1 MEERFKM
8 PSIVSIILL
17 IISIFLASLPIILV
31 ENSIDTIPIIPGGLV
46 SDAVI
51 SILIPFIFM
60 LILLFLG
67 PIMVQILVRVHKLM
81 KMNKY
86 EYFIIPIEKDLS
98 GKRILLRAIFPGLL
112 AVNIAIYISL
122 YGGLNPLFYYNGA
135 DPQNL
140 PIVIEYIA
148 VIVGIPVA
156 CIIMLPVW
164 MLESSGLMC
173 SRKVEL
179 YNRPITPDIESVA
192 QFYIKMLKGYVGIS
206 TIVAYGLILYRFY
219 TTSSEIGTILIVFID
234 PIVII
239 LLVVPISLLVE
250 MRADRTNARLGSHYE
265 KLNID
270 IKPKTIKIE

>member
-8 PSIVSIILL
+8 PSIVSIFLL
-17 IISIFLASLPIILV
+17 IITTFLSFLPLIYADDSTDL
-31 ENSIDTIPIIPGGLV
+31 IPIIPGGLV
-46 SDAVI
+46 SDVLV
-51 SILIPFIFM
+51 SILIPFFFM

-67 PIMVQILVRVHKLM
+67 PIIVQILVRIHKLM
-81 KMNKY
+81 KFNKY
-86 EYFIIPIEKDLS
+86 EYFIIPTDKVLS

-112 AVNIAIYISL
+112 AINIAIYISL
-122 YGGLNPLFYYNGA
+122 YGDLNPLFHHTGA

-148 VIVGIPVA
+148 IIIGIPAA
-156 CIIMLPVW
+156 CVIMLPIW

-173 SRKVEL
+173 SRQVEL

-206 TIVAYGLILYRFY
+206 TIIAYGLILYRFY
-219 TTSSEIGTILIVFID
+219 TISSDTSTILIVFID

-239 LLVVPISLLVE
+239 LILVPISLLVE
-250 MRADRTNARLGSHYE
+250 MRSRKLIARLGSYYE
-265 KLNID
+265 KISID
-270 IKPKTIKIE
+270 ITPKTIKIE

>member
-8 PSIVSIILL
+8 PSIVSIFLL
-17 IISIFLASLPIILV
+17 IITTFLSFLPLIYADDSTDL
-31 ENSIDTIPIIPGGLV
+31 IPIIPGGLV
-46 SDAVI
+46 SDVVI
-51 SILIPFIFM
+51 SILIPFFFM

-67 PIMVQILVRVHKLM
+67 PIIVQILVRIHKLM
-81 KMNKY
+81 KLNKY
-86 EYFIIPIEKDLS
+86 EYFIIPPDKVLS

-112 AVNIAIYISL
+112 AINIAIYISL
-122 YGGLNPLFYYNGA
+122 YGDLNPLFHHTGA

-148 VIVGIPVA
+148 IIIGIPAA
-156 CIIMLPVW
+156 CVIMLPIW

-173 SRKVEL
+173 SRQVEL

-206 TIVAYGLILYRFY
+206 TIIAYGLMLYRFY
-219 TTSSEIGTILIVFID
+219 TISSDTSTILIVFID

-239 LLVVPISLLVE
+239 LILVPISLLVE
-250 MRADRTNARLGSHYE
+250 MRSRKLIARLGSYYE
-265 KLNID
+265 KISID
-270 IKPKTIKIE
+270 ITPKTIKIE